1 MSGMLAAADHLC
13 WAADDLRSV
22 GFLTLADEI
31 DSLLEILDAG
41 IAIAEHRP
49 IGRRSSKRM
58 RTSSRDVIHATKRRS
73 AQGL

>member
-1 MSGMLAAADHLC
+1 
-13 WAADDLRSV
+13 V

-49 IGRRSSKRM
+49 IGRRSSKQM

>member
-1 MSGMLAAADHLC
+1 
-13 WAADDLRSV
+13 V